1 MRLQYKAWP
10 ELFEWL
16 VLRAAVITATRTM
29 KLITDRPY
37 ANVDTAM
44 RKLLELANALEADHA
59 GRLSVGT
66 LNNQMMATG
75 ASAAEYGAAMKAA
88 IAHGYFTMHPSG
100 GYVTFTQAGAD
111 LFA

>member
-1 MRLQYKAWP
+1 
-10 ELFEWL
+10 
-16 VLRAAVITATRTM
+16 M
-29 KLITDRPY
+29 KLIADRPY

-44 RKLLELANALEADHA
+44 RKLLELANAMEADK
-59 GRLSVGT
+59 GRLSVGE
-66 LNNQMMATG
+66 LNTQFIRGAG
-75 ASAAEYGAAMKAA
+75 ASVAEYGAAMKAA